1 MEFFDIFMD
10 YFNVVKDTTI
20 KLIEQWDVVEDVAK
34 RFVALMENL
43 SMAILQRLP
52 N

>member
-1 MEFFDIFMD
+1 MEIFDIFMD
-10 YFNVVKDTTI
+10 YFNVAKDTTI
-20 KLIEQWDVVEDVAK
+20 KLIEQWDLVEDVAK
-34 RFVALMENL
+34 RFVILMENL